1 VAAAAA
7 RAGER
12 LELRRQRPA
21 PTDMSVASL
30 SITYNLLVM
39 AKDSG
44 HYVKAGQ
51 QIMHWVPTPD
61 TAIDVTLDGRAIR
74 GVIDQVYTPPGCDEH
89 CIGTLFIRE
98 DRN

>member
-1 VAAAAA
+1 
-7 RAGER
+7 
-12 LELRRQRPA
+12 
-21 PTDMSVASL
+21 MSVAGF

-39 AKDSG
+39 AKGSG

-51 QIMHWVPTPD
+51 QVMHRVPTPD
-61 TAIDVTLDGRAIR
+61 TEIDLALEGRAIR

-98 DRN
+98 GRT

>member
-1 VAAAAA
+1 
-7 RAGER
+7 
-12 LELRRQRPA
+12 
-21 PTDMSVASL
+21 MSAASL

-39 AKDSG
+39 AKGTS

-51 QIMHWVPTPD
+51 QVMHRVPARD
-61 TAIDVTLDGRAIR
+61 TAIEVALDGGAIR

-98 DRN
+98 ART